1 MKNRLGQAALA
12 AILGVCTALPSWAD
26 ADLAAALAHARGGD
40 AAAAREAMA
49 RIDDQAARDVVTW
62 HMLRSRDAGFDAAR
76 DFVAR
81 NPDWPGMAYLRARVE
96 ATIPATADPAAVI
109 DWFAADGPRTPRGA
123 LLHAT
128 ALKAAGRAEEAEAA
142 AIEAWLS
149 MAMAASSHDGFLAL
163 FGEALAPY
171 HAARL
176 DRMAWQGDTASA
188 ERMLPLVPAA
198 EAALGRARIALRD
211 GRGGVDALIEA
222 VPEALRD
229 HPGLAYERFEWR
241 MDKRRRADA
250 LELMFAHDA
259 SADDLGDPSAWG
271 VRRERIARD
280 LMSDGRV
287 REAYRV
293 AANHHMDPSDRNFA
307 KTEWLAGYV
316 ALRHLDRPEDAA
328 DHFRRFDGAVAS
340 PISKG
345 RAGYWLGRALEA
357 AGDTAAATEAYAMG
371 ARYQTSFYG
380 QLAAERIGLP
390 ADPLL
395 AGDEAFPEVAETAIA
410 DSSVFEAAMALHE
423 IGERNLAER
432 WLTHLAEGLERAEI
446 GTLIDVALDDLG
458 EPHVALMI
466 AKRAA
471 QAGHELHEGYFPVTD
486 LVESSVGVRPE
497 LSLAIARRES
507 EFDPVVMSHAGAR
520 GLMQLMPGTAREMA
534 GKVGV
539 PYALG
544 RLTSDPLYNARLGVA
559 YLDELEE
566 EFGYSPVLV
575 PAAYNAGPSRAR
587 RWSAN
592 NGDPRARA
600 VDVVDWI
607 EDVPFNE
614 TRNYIMRVSESLIPY
629 NARLGGDVERINL
642 TDLLKQGYGEL
653 AGLPEGSQGG

>member
-1 MKNRLGQAALA
+1 MIRFAVAAVAALTVA
-12 AILGVCTALPSWAD
+12 MPAWAD
-26 ADLAAALAHARGGD
+26 PDLAAALAHVRAGNAD
-40 AAAAREAMA
+40 AARDTLP
-49 RIDDQAARDVVTW
+49 RIDTAAGRDVVTW
-62 HMLRSRDAGFDAAR
+62 HLLRAR
-76 DFVAR
+76 QADFATAESFVAR

-96 ATIPATADPAAVI
+96 ATIPATTDPERIVA
-109 DWFAADGPRTPRGA
+109 WFAGDGPRTPRGA

-128 ALKAAGRAEEAEAA
+128 ALDNLGRTDEAEAA
-142 AIEAWLS
+142 AIEAWTTIP
-149 MAMAASSHDGFLAL
+149 MAASTQSGFLSL
-163 FGEALAPY
+163 FGEALAPF
-171 HAARL
+171 HGARL
-176 DRMAWQGDTASA
+176 DRMAWEGETASA
-188 ERMLPLVPAA
+188 ERMLDLVDPR
-198 EAALGRARIALRD
+198 EAALARARIALREE
-211 GRGGVDALIEA
+211 RGGVDGLIEA
-222 VPEALRD
+222 VPEDLRA
-229 HPGLAYERFEWR
+229 HPGLAFERYRWR
-241 MDKRRRADA
+241 LEKGRRADA
-250 LELMFAHDA
+250 LELMFAHDE
-259 SADDLGDPSAWG
+259 SADSLGDPSVWG

-293 AANHHMDPSDRNFA
+293 AANHHMDVDDRNFA
-307 KTEWLAGYV
+307 KTEWMAGYI
-316 ALRHLDRPEDAA
+316 ALRHLDRPADAA
-328 DHFRRFDGAVAS
+328 AHFRRFDTAVAS

-357 AGDTAAATEAYAMG
+357 AGDAAGAAEAYAMG

-380 QLAAERIGLP
+380 QLAAEKIGAP

-395 AGDEAFPEVAETAIA
+395 AGTEAFPAIEDTDAA
-410 DSSVFEAAMALHE
+410 DSSVLAAALELHE
-423 IGERNLAER
+423 IGELNLAER
-432 WLTHLAEGLERAEI
+432 WLTHLAEGLEREEI
-446 GTLIDVALDDLG
+446 GALIDVALDDLE

-497 LSLAIARRES
+497 LSLSIARRES
-507 EFDPVVMSHAGAR
+507 EFDPVVMSGAGAR

-534 GKVGV
+534 GKVGL

-559 YLDELEE
+559 YLDELER

-607 EDVPFNE
+607 EDVPFGE

-653 AGLPEGSQGG
+653 AGLPDGSQGG